1 MIVSMTKITV
11 LGLEDERR
19 AMMASLMDIGA
30 VEISSVDPAEYEEFA
45 QNPDVQEELTDIGND
60 LNDVA
65 SALSILGKY
74 CPAKGS
80 FLKSRR
86 EITISEFNKHLEN
99 RDLIWNSA
107 DAVRHLEEQVEQL
120 TTEENK
126 SRNLISSLGPW
137 ISSDMPLET
146 KGTDK
151 TEFVMG
157 TIPSTFDWDVI
168 EREFSGKIPAV
179 IDKVGR
185 DSEQYYINVIYCK
198 DMEQECLSL
207 LKSFGFV
214 KVTFPGLEGTAAHNI
229 EVQEER
235 LKKLSGEKTKSVDRI
250 KSQAGAR
257 ESMEVLYDALLME
270 QDRVSAMKRLL
281 KTEKIFMIKGWIP
294 SKLSKFAKDFLE
306 SKYTASVELQEPD
319 ENEEFPVLLENNRF
333 SESVEPVTVM
343 YSLPNSREI
352 DPDTIMAPFFIMF
365 FGLMLSDGGYGLV
378 MALLAGFA
386 MLKLKLDKSMLKFTR
401 LMFFCGLST
410 VFWGVMFGGW
420 FGISFLTKYAVWF
433 DATKDPQ
440 LMLSWSLLFGIL
452 HLYAGLGMKAANMIR
467 RKQYLDALLDVG
479 TWYVTFTGFALFLL
493 PFVPKVDKTQVGP
506 LVELG
511 KYLLIAGALLLIL
524 TQGRKSKKLFGR
536 LFGGVAKLYDIISFL
551 SDVLSYSRLMA
562 LGIATSIIA
571 SIVNQMAFMF
581 DFPGIIKPIAVVVIL
596 LVGHTVN
603 FAINS
608 LGAYVHSC
616 RLQFLEFFGKF
627 YEGGGESFEPLKAE
641 TQYTIVKQDK
651 VA

>member
-1 MIVSMTKITV
+1 MSKITV
-11 LGLEDERR
+11 LGLESERK
-19 AMMASLMDIGA
+19 AMLGSLMDIGA
-30 VEISSVDPAEYEEFA
+30 IEISAADPEEYEELA
-45 QNPDVQEELTDIGND
+45 QNPNIQDELTDIGND
-60 LNDVA
+60 LSDVR

-74 CPAKGS
+74 CPEKGR
-80 FLKSRR
+80 FLQSRR
-86 EITISEFNKHLEN
+86 EITVSEFNKHLDN
-99 RDLIWNSA
+99 KDLIWNSA
-107 DAVRHLEEQVEQL
+107 DSIRHLEEQIIQL

-126 SRNLISSLGPW
+126 SKNLATSLKPW
-137 ISSDMPLET
+137 SASDMPLQT
-146 KGTDK
+146 KGTEK

-157 TIPSTFDWDVI
+157 TIPVTFDWDFV
-168 EREFSGKIPAV
+168 ERDICGKAPLV
-179 IDKVGR
+179 MERVGR
-185 DSEQYYINVIYCK
+185 DSDQYYVNVVYYRG
-198 DMEQECLSL
+198 MEEECLSA
-207 LKSFGFV
+207 LKAFGFSRV
-214 KVTFPGLEGTAAHNI
+214 VFAGLEGTAAQNI
-229 EVQEER
+229 EAQRDRLIKISEE
-235 LKKLSGEKTKSVDRI
+235 KEKSVERI
-250 KSQAGAR
+250 KSQERAR
-257 ESMEVLYDALLME
+257 ASIEILSDFLLME
-270 QDRVSAMKRLL
+270 QSRVRVMNRLL
-281 KTEKIFMIKGWIP
+281 KTDKIFMIKGWIP
-294 SKLSKFAKDFLE
+294 EKLSKSAKEFIE
-306 SKYTASVELQEPD
+306 SRYTASVELQKPGED
-319 ENEEFPVLLENNRF
+319 EEFPVLLENNGF
-333 SESVEPVTVM
+333 SGSVEPVTVM

-352 DPDTIMAPFFIMF
+352 DPDTVMAPFFILF

-378 MALLAGFA
+378 MALLSGLALWKLRLDASMRKFA
-386 MLKLKLDKSMLKFTR
+386 R

-410 VFWGVMFGGW
+410 VFWGAMFGGW
-420 FGISFLTKYAVWF
+420 FGISFFTKYAIWF

-440 LMLSWSLLFGIL
+440 LMLSWSLLFGIV

-467 RKQYLDALLDVG
+467 RKQYLDALMDVG

-493 PFVPKVDKTQVGP
+493 PFVPKVDKAQVEP

-511 KYLLIAGALLLIL
+511 KYLLAAGAILLIL
-524 TQGRKSKKLFGR
+524 TQGRKSKKMFGK

-581 DFPGIIKPIAVVVIL
+581 DFPGLMKPIAAALIL

-627 YEGGGESFEPLKAE
+627 YEGGGESFEPLRAE
-641 TQYTIVKQDK
+641 TQYIIVKQDK